1 METQTSTYTIEVV
14 MPAVHGSHS
23 DAETVKRM
31 LDGLKKQGKPV
42 NKVTVVKRTVKKRVK
57 K

>member
-1 METQTSTYTIEVV
+1 MATQTSTNTIEVV
-14 MPAVHGSHS
+14 MPALHGSHS

-31 LDGLKKQGKPV
+31 LDVLKKQGKPV